1 MFQYAFGKQLAM
13 QNNTQ
18 LVLALSYIQ
27 SKLPFKKWATPMQYE
42 LDIFNLHTQLENNI
56 FQANYLYPF
65 AKTEHILR
73 NFRNKQKLNVLS
85 EKQFEYN
92 PTYLQTQDNSY
103 VIGNFQ
109 SEKYF
114 TSIQDII
121 RKDFQFKKP
130 LETENEQ
137 WKKKIENCHSISLH
151 IRRGDYLSIAK
162 NASKFSQLSLQY
174 YQDAIKYISN
184 KIEKPIFFIFSDDSE
199 WVKANVKTDFQM
211 HFIDNNKGKNN
222 YRDMQLM
229 SCCKHNIIAN
239 STFSWWGAWLNNNQ
253 DKMVI
258 APNAWFADVSINSQ
272 DIIPSKWIKL

>member
-42 LDIFNLHTQLENNI
+42 LDIFDINAKTEPI
-56 FQANYLYPF
+56 FFQKDFLYPF
-65 AKTEHILR
+65 AKLEHLWR
-73 NFRNKQKLNVLS
+73 DKRNKNSIYLLL
-85 EKQFEYN
+85 EKQFEFN
-92 PTYLQTQDNSY
+92 PAYLHTQDNTY

-114 TSIQDII
+114 SAIQDEI
-121 RKDFQFKKP
+121 RKDFQFKIP
-130 LETENEQ
+130 LEKENEQ
-137 WKKKIENCHSISLH
+137 WKNKIENFSSVSLH

-162 NASKFSQLSLQY
+162 NVSKFAQLSLQY
-174 YQDAIKYISN
+174 YYDAIKYISA
-184 KIEKPIFFIFSDDSE
+184 KIDNPIFFIFSDDSE
-199 WVKANVKTDFQM
+199 WVKANLKTDFQT
-211 HFIDNNKGKNN
+211 HFIDSNKGKNS
-222 YRDMQLM
+222 YCDMQLM
-229 SCCKHNIIAN
+229 SYCKHNIIAN

-258 APNAWFADVSINSQ
+258 APNAWFADISINSQ

>member
-42 LDIFNLHTQLENNI
+42 LDVFNLHTQLETNI
-56 FQANYLYPF
+56 FQADYLYPF
-65 AKTEHILR
+65 AKTEHIFR

-85 EKQFEYN
+85 EKQFEFN
-92 PTYLQTQDNSY
+92 PAYLHTQDNTY

-114 TSIQDII
+114 SAIQNEM

-137 WKKKIENCHSISLH
+137 WKKKIENGHSISLH
-151 IRRGDYLSIAK
+151 IRRSDYLSIAK

-174 YQDAIKYISN
+174 YQDAIKYISA
-184 KIEKPIFFIFSDDSE
+184 KIDNPVFFIFSDDSE

-229 SCCKHNIIAN
+229 SYCKHNIIAN

-253 DKMVI
+253 DKLVI
-258 APNAWFADVSINSQ
+258 APNAWFTDVSINSQ
-272 DIIPSKWIKL
+272 DILPTKWIKL